1 MLDIGWSEIAVIVVV
16 ALIVI
21 GPKDL
26 PKVLKTVGIWVRK
39 ARMLTRDFQN
49 SVDEMIREADM
60 EDVRRQATELRNI
73 NIGREV
79 EKTIDPS
86 GSLRDAFDPNITSR
100 PRADGPPSDDDGEAE
115 SDRLA
120 HGEVKASGQQVSGQQ
135 ALLQQT
141 GDKHSSVSQLPAP
154 AAEPQL
160 PATSTDLK
168 IPEPASV
175 PAESPDKRALPS

>member
-86 GSLRDAFDPNITSR
+86 GSLRDAFDPNITAK
-100 PRADGPPSDDDGEAE
+100 PRTGDAQSGDDGEAE

-120 HGEVKASGQQVSGQQ
+120 HGGTQTSNQ
-135 ALLQQT
+135 AAPA
-141 GDKHSSVSQLPAP
+141 HPAP
-154 AAEPQL
+154 LPVAVAEPQL
-160 PATSTDLK
+160 PAAPADLK
-168 IPEPASV
+168 IPEPASM
-175 PAESPDKRALPS
+175 PADSPDKRA

>member
-26 PKVLKTVGIWVRK
+26 PKVLKTIGIWVRK

-49 SVDEMIREADM
+49 SVDEMIREADL

-73 NIGREV
+73 DIGREV

-86 GSLRDAFDPNITSR
+86 GSLRDAFDPNITAR
-100 PRADGPPSDDDGEAE
+100 PRAEGAPMDDDGEAE

-120 HGEVKASGQQVSGQQ
+120 HGDSKVP
-135 ALLQQT
+135 
-141 GDKHSSVSQLPAP
+141 SQKIAAQLP
-154 AAEPQL
+154 AAEPQVTAA
-160 PATSTDLK
+160 PADLK
-168 IPEPASV
+168 IPEPVSV
-175 PAESPDKRALPS
+175 PANSPDKRA

>member
-1 MLDIGWSEIAVIVVV
+1 MFDIGWSEIAVIVVV
-16 ALIVI
+16 ALVVI

-86 GSLRDAFDPNITSR
+86 GSLRDAFDPNIAAR
-100 PRADGPPSDDDGEAE
+100 PRAADADAEHDAEAE
-115 SDRLA
+115 ADRLA
-120 HGEVKASGQQVSGQQ
+120 HGESKAP
-135 ALLQQT
+135 AQQT
-141 GDKHSSVSQLPAP
+141 AAQLPVS
-154 AAEPQL
+154 AAEPQV
-160 PATSTDLK
+160 PAAPADLK

-175 PAESPDKRALPS
+175 PANSPDKRA

>member
-120 HGEVKASGQQVSGQQ
+120 HGEVKPSGQQI
-135 ALLQQT
+135 
-141 GDKHSSVSQLPAP
+141 GDRHAPASQLPAP
-154 AAEPQL
+154 VAEPQL
-160 PATSTDLK
+160 PAASTDLK

>member
-26 PKVLKTVGIWVRK
+26 PKVLKTIGIWVRK

-60 EDVRRQATELRNI
+60 EDVRRQATELRNF

-120 HGEVKASGQQVSGQQ
+120 HGEVKTSVQQ
-135 ALLQQT
+135 APSQQS
-141 GDKHSSVSQLPAP
+141 GRQHAPVSQLPAP
-154 AAEPQL
+154 VAEPQL

>member
-1 MLDIGWSEIAVIVVV
+1 MLDIGWSEIALIAVV
-16 ALIVI
+16 ALVVI

-26 PKVLKTVGIWVRK
+26 PKVLKTIGIWVRR

-49 SVDEMIREADM
+49 SVDEMIREADL

-86 GSLRDAFDPNITSR
+86 GSLRDAFDPNITAR
-100 PRADGPPSDDDGEAE
+100 PRADGPGAENDAEAE

-120 HGEVKASGQQVSGQQ
+120 HGESNDPAHQTST
-135 ALLQQT
+135 QQT
-141 GDKHSSVSQLPAP
+141 AAQLPVP
-154 AAEPQL
+154 AAEPQV
-160 PATSTDLK
+160 PAAPADSK
-168 IPEPASV
+168 IPEPVSV
-175 PAESPDKRALPS
+175 PAASPDKRA

>member
-1 MLDIGWSEIAVIVVV
+1 MLDIGWSELAVIVVV

-26 PKVLKTVGIWVRK
+26 PKVLKTVGIWIRK

-86 GSLRDAFDPNITSR
+86 GSLRDAFDPNITAR
-100 PRADGPPSDDDGEAE
+100 PRAEGAGAE
-115 SDRLA
+115 DCDAIRDR
-120 HGEVKASGQQVSGQQ
+120 
-135 ALLQQT
+135 
-141 GDKHSSVSQLPAP
+141 
-154 AAEPQL
+154 
-160 PATSTDLK
+160 
-168 IPEPASV
+168 
-175 PAESPDKRALPS
+175 ESPSWLSWSTHSCQSTSVISAAYRPPNSGSNRLRSVRS

>member
-120 HGEVKASGQQVSGQQ
+120 HGEVKASGQQ
-135 ALLQQT
+135 T

-154 AAEPQL
+154 VAEPQL

>member
-26 PKVLKTVGIWVRK
+26 PKVLKTIGIWVRK

-60 EDVRRQATELRNI
+60 EDVRRQATEWRNI

-86 GSLRDAFDPNITSR
+86 GSLRDAFDPNITAR
-100 PRADGPPSDDDGEAE
+100 PRAEGPGTEEDGEAE

-120 HGEVKASGQQVSGQQ
+120 HAESKAPAHQGT
-135 ALLQQT
+135 AQQT
-141 GDKHSSVSQLPAP
+141 GAQETGAQLPAP
-154 AAEPQL
+154 AAEPQV
-160 PATSTDLK
+160 PAAPADLK
-168 IPEPASV
+168 IPEPVSV
-175 PAESPDKRALPS
+175 PAASSPDRRA

>member
-1 MLDIGWSEIAVIVVV
+1 MFDIGWSEIAVIVVV

-26 PKVLKTVGIWVRK
+26 PKGLKTVGIWVRK

-49 SVDEMIREADM
+49 SVKKMIREADM

-100 PRADGPPSDDDGEAE
+100 PRAESDREEEA
-115 SDRLA
+115 DRLA
-120 HGEVKASGQQVSGQQ
+120 HGTSPQAKPEETPHAS
-135 ALLQQT
+135 A
-141 GDKHSSVSQLPAP
+141 QLP
-154 AAEPQL
+154 
-160 PATSTDLK
+160 
-168 IPEPASV
+168 V
-175 PAESPDKRALPS
+175 PA

>member
-1 MLDIGWSEIAVIVVV
+1 MFDIGWSEIAVIVVV

-49 SVDEMIREADM
+49 SVDEMIREADL

-86 GSLRDAFDPNITSR
+86 GSLRDAFDPNITAR
-100 PRADGPPSDDDGEAE
+100 PRAHGAGGQDDGEAE
-115 SDRLA
+115 SHRLA
-120 HGEVKASGQQVSGQQ
+120 HGDSKAPAQQ
-135 ALLQQT
+135 ASAQQT
-141 GDKHSSVSQLPAP
+141 AAQLPVPASEPQVPAAP
-154 AAEPQL
+154 A
-160 PATSTDLK
+160 D
-168 IPEPASV
+168 
-175 PAESPDKRALPS
+175 

>member
-1 MLDIGWSEIAVIVVV
+1 M

-86 GSLRDAFDPNITSR
+86 GSLRDAFDPNITAR

-120 HGEVKASGQQVSGQQ
+120 HGEVKARRLSRRRLGT
-135 ALLQQT
+135 APA
-141 GDKHSSVSQLPAP
+141 QLPAP
-154 AAEPQL
+154 VAEPQL
-160 PATSTDLK
+160 PAASADLK
-168 IPEPASV
+168 IPEP
-175 PAESPDKRALPS
+175 RIGTGQFT

>member
-26 PKVLKTVGIWVRK
+26 PKVLKTIGIWVRK

-86 GSLRDAFDPNITSR
+86 GSLRDAFDPNVTAR
-100 PRADGPPSDDDGEAE
+100 PRAGDVLMEDDGEAE

-120 HGEVKASGQQVSGQQ
+120 HGESKTPAHQTSTHQTST
-135 ALLQQT
+135 QQT
-141 GDKHSSVSQLPAP
+141 STQQTAAQLPVP
-154 AAEPQL
+154 AAEPQV
-160 PATSTDLK
+160 PAVPADLK
-168 IPEPASV
+168 IPEPVSV
-175 PAESPDKRALPS
+175 PADSPDKRA

>member
-49 SVDEMIREADM
+49 SVDEMIRDADL

-86 GSLRDAFDPNITSR
+86 GSLRDAFDPDITAR
-100 PRADGPPSDDDGEAE
+100 PRAEADGEAE

-120 HGEVKASGQQVSGQQ
+120 HVTPTPA
-135 ALLQQT
+135 
-141 GDKHSSVSQLPAP
+141 QLPVP
-154 AAEPQL
+154 AAEPL
-160 PATSTDLK
+160 VPAAPAELK
-168 IPEPASV
+168 IPEPATV
-175 PAESPDKRALPS
+175 PAGSPDKRA

>member
-120 HGEVKASGQQVSGQQ
+120 HGEVKASGQQ
-135 ALLQQT
+135 T
-141 GDKHSSVSQLPAP
+141 GDRHAPVSQLPAP
-154 AAEPQL
+154 VAEPQL
-160 PATSTDLK
+160 PATSNDLK

-175 PAESPDKRALPS
+175 PAESPDKRTLPS

>member
-26 PKVLKTVGIWVRK
+26 PKVLKTIGIWVRK

-49 SVDEMIREADM
+49 SVDEMIREADL

-86 GSLRDAFDPNITSR
+86 GSLRDAFDPNITAR
-100 PRADGPPSDDDGEAE
+100 PRAEGPGTEEDGEAE

-120 HGEVKASGQQVSGQQ
+120 HRESKAPAHQGT
-135 ALLQQT
+135 AQQT
-141 GDKHSSVSQLPAP
+141 GAQLPAP
-154 AAEPQL
+154 AAEPQV
-160 PATSTDLK
+160 PAASADLK
-168 IPEPASV
+168 IPEPVSV
-175 PAESPDKRALPS
+175 PAASSPDKRA

>member
-100 PRADGPPSDDDGEAE
+100 SRADGPPSDDDGEAE

-120 HGEVKASGQQVSGQQ
+120 HGEVKASGQQ
-135 ALLQQT
+135 T
-141 GDKHSSVSQLPAP
+141 GDRHAPVSQLPAP
-154 AAEPQL
+154 VAEPQL

>member
-1 MLDIGWSEIAVIVVV
+1 MFDIGWSEIAVIVVV

-26 PKVLKTVGIWVRK
+26 PRVLKTVGIWVRK

-60 EDVRRQATELRNI
+60 EDVRRQATELRNL
-73 NIGREV
+73 NIAREV

-86 GSLRDAFDPNITSR
+86 GSLRDAFDPDITDR
-100 PRADGPPSDDDGEAE
+100 PRAGYDGEAE
-115 SDRLA
+115 ADRLA
-120 HGEVKASGQQVSGQQ
+120 HGTPQEA
-135 ALLQQT
+135 AT
-141 GDKHSSVSQLPAP
+141 AAAQLPAP
-154 AAEPQL
+154 VAEPL
-160 PATSTDLK
+160 VPAAPADLK

-175 PAESPDKRALPS
+175 PVDSPDKRAQ

>member
-1 MLDIGWSEIAVIVVV
+1 MLEIGWSEIAIIVVV

-49 SVDEMIREADM
+49 SVDEMIREADL
-60 EDVRRQATELRNI
+60 EDVKRQATELRNI

-86 GSLRDAFDPNITSR
+86 GSLRDAFDPNITAR
-100 PRADGPPSDDDGEAE
+100 PRAEGPGTEDDGEAE

-120 HGEVKASGQQVSGQQ
+120 HGEPRAAS
-135 ALLQQT
+135 QQT
-141 GDKHSSVSQLPAP
+141 SAQLPAP
-154 AAEPQL
+154 AAERQV
-160 PATSTDLK
+160 PAAPADLN
-168 IPEPASV
+168 IPEPVSV
-175 PAESPDKRALPS
+175 PAISPDRRA

>member
-86 GSLRDAFDPNITSR
+86 GSLRDAFDPNITTK
-100 PRADGPPSDDDGEAE
+100 PRNADAHSGDDGEAE

-120 HGEVKASGQQVSGQQ
+120 HGGT
-135 ALLQQT
+135 QT
-141 GDKHSSVSQLPAP
+141 SNQPAP
-154 AAEPQL
+154 AHHAQLPVAVAEPQL
-160 PATSTDLK
+160 PAAPADLK

-175 PAESPDKRALPS
+175 PVDSPDKRA

>member
-1 MLDIGWSEIAVIVVV
+1 MFEIGWSEIAVIVVV

-49 SVDEMIREADM
+49 SVDEMIREADL
-60 EDVRRQATELRNI
+60 EDVRRQANELRNI

-86 GSLRDAFDPNITSR
+86 GSLRDAFDPSITAR
-100 PRADGPPSDDDGEAE
+100 PRAADDGEAE

-120 HGEVKASGQQVSGQQ
+120 HGTPEETATTTPSAATQ
-135 ALLQQT
+135 A
-141 GDKHSSVSQLPAP
+141 QLPIPVDEPQVP
-154 AAEPQL
+154 AAPK
-160 PATSTDLK
+160 DLK
-168 IPEPASV
+168 IPEPVSIPAAS
-175 PAESPDKRALPS
+175 SDKRA

>member
-1 MLDIGWSEIAVIVVV
+1 MFDIGWSEIALIVVV

-26 PKVLKTVGIWVRK
+26 PKVLKTIGIWVRK

-86 GSLRDAFDPNITSR
+86 GSLRDAFDPNITAR
-100 PRADGPPSDDDGEAE
+100 PRADGAGGQRMEQAGPVGPAGTSGTPNRPRPNCPSPRGTA
-115 SDRLA
+115 
-120 HGEVKASGQQVSGQQ
+120 GASCTRRPEDPG
-135 ALLQQT
+135 T
-141 GDKHSSVSQLPAP
+141 GIG
-154 AAEPQL
+154 
-160 PATSTDLK
+160 TGRFT
-168 IPEPASV
+168 
-175 PAESPDKRALPS
+175 

>member
-1 MLDIGWSEIAVIVVV
+1 MLDIGWSDIAVIVVGGLV
-16 ALIVI
+16 VM

-26 PKVLKTVGIWVRK
+26 PKVWKPVCIWVRK

-100 PRADGPPSDDDGEAE
+100 PRAESDREEEA
-115 SDRLA
+115 DRLA
-120 HGEVKASGQQVSGQQ
+120 HG
-135 ALLQQT
+135 
-141 GDKHSSVSQLPAP
+141 
-154 AAEPQL
+154 
-160 PATSTDLK
+160 
-168 IPEPASV
+168 
-175 PAESPDKRALPS
+175 

>member
-120 HGEVKASGQQVSGQQ
+120 HGEVKASGQQ
-135 ALLQQT
+135 T
-141 GDKHSSVSQLPAP
+141 GDRHAPVSQLPAP
-154 AAEPQL
+154 VAEPQL
-160 PATSTDLK
+160 PATSNDLK

>member
-49 SVDEMIREADM
+49 SVDEMIREADL

-86 GSLRDAFDPNITSR
+86 GSLRDAFDPNITAR
-100 PRADGPPSDDDGEAE
+100 PRAEDDGEAE

-120 HGEVKASGQQVSGQQ
+120 HGEPQ
-135 ALLQQT
+135 APA
-141 GDKHSSVSQLPAP
+141 QLPAQPPAPVAEPLVP
-154 AAEPQL
+154 AA
-160 PATSTDLK
+160 PAELK
-168 IPEPASV
+168 IPEPATV
-175 PAESPDKRALPS
+175 PAGSPDKRA

>member
-86 GSLRDAFDPNITSR
+86 GSLRDAFDPTIADLLQHNWVRWGSSAPGSR
-100 PRADGPPSDDDGEAE
+100 RRCSMPWCGPPARPSPRA
-115 SDRLA
+115 
-120 HGEVKASGQQVSGQQ
+120 
-135 ALLQQT
+135 
-141 GDKHSSVSQLPAP
+141 
-154 AAEPQL
+154 
-160 PATSTDLK
+160 
-168 IPEPASV
+168 
-175 PAESPDKRALPS
+175 

>member
-26 PKVLKTVGIWVRK
+26 PKVLKTIGIWVRR

-49 SVDEMIREADM
+49 SVDEMIREADL

-86 GSLRDAFDPNITSR
+86 GSLRDAFDPNITAR
-100 PRADGPPSDDDGEAE
+100 PRADGAGGQDDGEAE

-120 HGEVKASGQQVSGQQ
+120 HGDSKAP
-135 ALLQQT
+135 A
-141 GDKHSSVSQLPAP
+141 QLPFP
-154 AAEPQL
+154 AAEPQV
-160 PATSTDLK
+160 PAAPADLK
-168 IPEPASV
+168 IPEPVSV
-175 PAESPDKRALPS
+175 PADSPDKRALPS

>member
-26 PKVLKTVGIWVRK
+26 PKVLKTIGIWVRK

-49 SVDEMIREADM
+49 SVDEMIREADL

-86 GSLRDAFDPNITSR
+86 GSLRDAFDPNITAR
-100 PRADGPPSDDDGEAE
+100 PRAEGASAEDDAEAE

-120 HGEVKASGQQVSGQQ
+120 HGDSKAPAQQ
-135 ALLQQT
+135 ASIQQT
-141 GDKHSSVSQLPAP
+141 AAQLPVP
-154 AAEPQL
+154 GAEPQV
-160 PATSTDLK
+160 PAAPADLK
-168 IPEPASV
+168 IPEPVSV
-175 PAESPDKRALPS
+175 PADSPDKRALPS

>member
-49 SVDEMIREADM
+49 SVDEMIREADL

-86 GSLRDAFDPNITSR
+86 GSLRDAFDPNITAR
-100 PRADGPPSDDDGEAE
+100 PRAEDDGEAG

-120 HGEVKASGQQVSGQQ
+120 HGTPTPAQ
-135 ALLQQT
+135 LL
-141 GDKHSSVSQLPAP
+141 VP
-154 AAEPQL
+154 AAEPL
-160 PATSTDLK
+160 VPAAPADLK

-175 PAESPDKRALPS
+175 PADSPDKRALPS